1 MSARPAYLAEF
12 PAELLYWGFLPA
24 GAGDAQ
30 AARYRVERFLP
41 VDIDQLHGTWRR
53 LPGGERIFI
62 GIEPERLRAHLATRD
77 DISPRT
83 WGLVPDRIPD
93 HLPAACAAA
102 RTTLDLLHGAFEPA
116 PRRRL
121 RRVLAATCLAAVLL
135 VALLTL
141 VGIERQRQRRL
152 DLAAALDAATRRRI
166 ELAVPGDGGQP
177 AAQRL
182 LLELRRLEASAA
194 LSTQASDDAARTLE
208 ALLAALPADLRIQ
221 VESLIVAPDRII
233 IRARTADLVA
243 AEKLHRALARVP
255 GVPYRSEPLQAQQ
268 AEGFAL
274 ANISLVAG
282 GAP

>member
-1 MSARPAYLAEF
+1 MPAD
-12 PAELLYWGFLPA
+12 LLYWGFLPA
-24 GAGDAQ
+24 GTAGDAQ
-30 AARYRVERFLP
+30 AGRYRVERFLP
-41 VDIDQLHGTWRR
+41 VDIDRLHGTWRR
-53 LPGGERIFI
+53 LPGGEQIFI
-62 GIEPERLRAHLATRD
+62 GIEPERLRTHLAERADVT
-77 DISPRT
+77 PQT
-83 WGLVPDRIPD
+83 WSLVPDRVPA
-93 HLPAACAAA
+93 HLPARCAAA
-102 RTTLDLLHGAFEPA
+102 RTSLDLLHGAFEPA

-121 RRVLAATCLAAVLL
+121 RRALAATCLGAALL
-135 VALLTL
+135 VALLAL

-166 ELAVPGDGGQP
+166 ELAVPGDDAQP

-194 LSTQASDDAARTLE
+194 LSGQGGDDAARTLE
-208 ALLAALPADLRIQ
+208 ALLAALPTELRIQ
-221 VESLIVAPDRII
+221 VESLVVAPDRIL

-243 AEKLHRALARVP
+243 AEKLHQALARVP

-274 ANISLVAG
+274 ANISLVAA